1 MARYLVERRLSKIQE
16 NGRVV
21 SVAATIATGMNTEG
35 RRLLARLPA
44 QVEKRGLK
52 GVKLVI
58 PDAHEGLKAAMRFVF
73 AKNTQAERSK
83 TWPHVVDQ
91 LRTRL
96 PTLVAL
102 MDEAGGDVLA
112 FPRAY

>member
-1 MARYLVERRLSKIQE
+1 VA
-16 NGRVV
+16 
-21 SVAATIATGMNTEG
+21 SVAAIIATGVNTEG

-44 QVEKRGLK
+44 QVGKRGRK

-58 PDAHEGLKAAMRFVF
+58 SDAHEGLKAAMPFVF

-91 LRTRL
+91 LRTLL

-102 MDEAGGDVLA
+102 MDEAEGDVLA
-112 FPRAY
+112 FPRAH